1 MPAAYIGPKKY
12 KINWPMLFLSITL
25 IIGVYVSKT
34 ICIQKLIHH

>member
-1 MPAAYIGPKKY
+1 MPAAYIGPKKF
-12 KINWPMLFLSITL
+12 KINWLMFLSITL